1 MKAKTLLCAL
11 ALVGLTS
18 IPCQAASVETPG
30 FLKYECWFPPLRDAN
45 LVGTDVTL
53 LDLDPNYVA
62 NIPDLTS
69 YTAGFSSRGVFP
81 DDSHEEYGA
90 RMTGWITPTVTGDYN
105 FYLACDDA
113 SQLLISTDGTEAN
126 LVNVAVATSWNTG
139 FVDVSVGDLRT
150 TQSPVP
156 LVAGQKYAVK
166 IILKEGTGGDY
177 VQIAMQAAS
186 GTTLAASLKPLAST
200 MLSSMADPAGASLAI
215 TQQPVATSTPENAS
229 VGHFDALVDVGF
241 VVLENRH
248 MGLGRVAVD
257 NLIIGPSGIF
267 VVERK
272 QWSGQV
278 MTTPDSVFV
287 DGRQRVGATDDV
299 VRVAAAIDETLDYEL
314 KPLGV
319 SVRPALLFEFAANRQ
334 FEATAGKVLMGATR
348 GLPKL
353 IRGRAEPVLGPETIV
368 RLAVAADRLLE

>member
-1 MKAKTLLCAL
+1 MVVRAQWSGGRVTGLYWGCSRAPGCDGTRRIRNPDVVRPIVYDASAQAIFDWESSRDGYLSRRHPAPVAQPRAGGL
-11 ALVGLTS
+11 RGLVGRVKGRS
-18 IPCQAASVETPG
+18 DAE
-30 FLKYECWFPPLRDAN
+30 YEE
-45 LVGTDVTL
+45 
-53 LDLDPNYVA
+53 
-62 NIPDLTS
+62 PD
-69 YTAGFSSRGVFP
+69 
-81 DDSHEEYGA
+81 
-90 RMTGWITPTVTGDYN
+90 W
-105 FYLACDDA
+105 
-113 SQLLISTDGTEAN
+113 
-126 LVNVAVATSWNTG
+126 
-139 FVDVSVGDLRT
+139 
-150 TQSPVP
+150 
-156 LVAGQKYAVK
+156 
-166 IILKEGTGGDY
+166 
-177 VQIAMQAAS
+177 
-186 GTTLAASLKPLAST
+186 
-200 MLSSMADPAGASLAI
+200 
-215 TQQPVATSTPENAS
+215 TPENAS

-278 MTTPDSVFV
+278 MTTPESVFV